1 MNDTPEDSPNRI
13 VHLSLDDPALIA
25 RNPDVE
31 HERRVAIF
39 DLLEENTNV
48 LIVNEYLING
58 AYVQRVQIHDMVEY
72 MT

>member
-1 MNDTPEDSPNRI
+1 MNDASEDSPNRI

-39 DLLEENTNV
+39 DLLEENSFRLKTAHPDP
-48 LIVNEYLING
+48 IVSHFL
-58 AYVQRVQIHDMVEY
+58 
-72 MT
+72 